1 MKGGYLSSEQFAP
14 SVDVGSTRQYYT
26 VSSCAAILHCPTFL
40 LLALPGDSTTE
51 IACGTCFCDVERH
64 DTTTMDC
71 GHTFCNDCWRQH
83 CRIQIS
89 EGRSRQLAC
98 MAAGC
103 GAICDESR
111 VCGPGGL
118 RLLPLQ

>member
-1 MKGGYLSSEQFAP
+1 MKQAICT
-14 SVDVGSTRQYYT
+14 VDLVLAQDRTPCC
-26 VSSCAAILHCPTFL
+26 SCTALVHCKTCL
-40 LLALPGDSTTE
+40 LRAMPGDSTIE

-83 CRIQIS
+83 GRIQIS
-89 EGRSRQLAC
+89 EGHSRQLAC

-111 VCGPGGL
+111 VCSPGGL
-118 RLLPLQ
+118 HLSMLR